1 MHFQFLSPNTW
12 INKQIS
18 LYLAQR
24 NLQPPAEASGQR
36 KAPVSA
42 AASSPRSRNCRLSL
56 KAFHFLAA
64 AGTEPAAARQGTL
77 WLRAPVPRQATR
89 HGDTRATKP
98 HGHCRRDSPHRL
110 PGGAG
115 GTWPLEVAVGS
126 GRWKRPLAVGS
137 GHCPLEVAVD
147 RWKWPLTIGSGR
159 WKWALAI
166 GSGRW
171 LLEMATGSDRWP
183 LEVAVGRWKWPL
195 AAGSDR
201 WPLEAAVAAPLRRV
215 RLSRGLRHVPRAG
228 QSWCDLTGCGADAE
242 RVHATQRGLPCNF
255 QALRAHAVLWY
266 TAGTSPY
273 FSELRSCK
281 WKFWTVGCLDGE
293 SLKAIYRQYFM
304 TNKIRSLG
312 FSDGWQV

>member
-1 MHFQFLSPNTW
+1 MHFQFLSLNTW
-12 INKQIS
+12 TNKQIS

-77 WLRAPVPRQATR
+77 WLRAPGPRQATR
-89 HGDTRATKP
+89 HGDTPSHTAAAAATALTA
-98 HGHCRRDSPHRL
+98 C
-110 PGGAG
+110 PGVREA
-115 GTWPLEVAVGS
+115 L
-126 GRWKRPLAVGS
+126 
-137 GHCPLEVAVD
+137 
-147 RWKWPLTIGSGR
+147 GR
-159 WKWALAI
+159 WKW
-166 GSGRW
+166 
-171 LLEMATGSDRWP
+171 LLET
-183 LEVAVGRWKWPL
+183 AVGRWKWPL
-195 AAGSDR
+195 EVGIGHWKRPLTIGSGHWKWPLATGSGCWPLEVAVGCWKWRLAIGSDR

-215 RLSRGLRHVPRAG
+215 RLSPGLRRVPRG
-228 QSWCDLTGCGADAE
+228 WAE
-242 RVHATQRGLPCNF
+242 LVWLDRLRHVHATQRGLPCNF

-266 TAGTSPY
+266 TTGTSPY

-304 TNKIRSLG
+304 TNKIRSKG